1 MAEPLLRVEGLSVA
15 YGEVQVLWEVGLE
28 VLPGEI
34 VALVGANGAGGAKR
48 SAKQALRRADE
59 VLEFVHLT
67 QRRNDPAESLP
78 IAGRKRLE
86 LAKALAMEPRL
97 LLLDEAMAGLRGAE
111 VDEAMDLVRKVS
123 QRGITLLIIEHVMK
137 VIMGVCQRVIVL
149 DYGKLIAEG
158 APADVTAN
166 PAVIE
171 AYLGKRYSAAQAQ
184 TESDSTAVES

>member
-1 MAEPLLRVEGLSVA
+1 
-15 YGEVQVLWEVGLE
+15 
-28 VLPGEI
+28 
-34 VALVGANGAGGAKR
+34 
-48 SAKQALRRADE
+48 
-59 VLEFVHLT
+59 
-67 QRRNDPAESLP
+67 
-78 IAGRKRLE
+78 
-86 LAKALAMEPRL
+86 L

-158 APADVTAN
+158 APTEVTAN

-171 AYLGKRYSAAQAQ
+171 AYLGKRYSAAQHGRAP
-184 TESDSTAVES
+184 A